1 MTMDEM
7 IEKFEITDIHKSG
20 AVLDPIK
27 LDWMN
32 GEYIKRM
39 EISELHTRLTR
50 YLEEY
55 EGEFYST
62 VFSEKDYQYNTKI
75 IRELQ
80 TRMKKFDEYIDITKS
95 LYECGMICV
104 FWDFEFYDEQC
115 EYDSKYCIS
124 EIFEASFIHGNY
136 EKNSKKPLSILR
148 DASRDNISAWFHFRS

>member
-1 MTMDEM
+1 MLCKYRDQIVM
-7 IEKFEITDIHKSG
+7 
-20 AVLDPIK
+20 
-27 LDWMN
+27 
-32 GEYIKRM
+32 
-39 EISELHTRLTR
+39 SEP
-50 YLEEY
+50 
-55 EGEFYST
+55 
-62 VFSEKDYQYNTKI
+62 VC
-75 IRELQ
+75 RECR
-80 TRMKKFDEYIDITKS
+80 TDEYIGEKCRKNITKS